1 MEFLLEGRAE
11 SLDAFEFVIGS
22 QLDDVAIEI
31 LNDFRTLSIGP
42 GFERVGSFEFQQEGD
57 FFQSRH
63 QGFTGHCCHDSRML
77 PAGIFARL
85 RPRLGG
91 IDLIA
96 LSPVMAEPKI
106 EFYNAA
112 IDAVQSGQL
121 PEALK
126 AIEASLIEGPNDVQ
140 SWQLY
145 AVILNALGETEKAGN
160 AMAKVKEL
168 GLSEADE
175 LVMKAAD
182 AIGQGKT
189 GLAITHYEDALE
201 LEPERAEVYVSYALV
216 LMQGGYAKDAVE
228 ASAKAVELSP
238 QDASAWYARG
248 RILRLSNKKEEAL
261 EAYDKALALEPG
273 LILASYECGMVLAE
287 TGQLQEALDCFEKVL
302 KEHPEDAAAAEAKA
316 NILKAM
322 EE

>member
-1 MEFLLEGRAE
+1 
-11 SLDAFEFVIGS
+11 V
-22 QLDDVAIEI
+22 
-31 LNDFRTLSIGP
+31 
-42 GFERVGSFEFQQEGD
+42 
-57 FFQSRH
+57 
-63 QGFTGHCCHDSRML
+63 
-77 PAGIFARL
+77 GIFARL

-106 EFYNAA
+106 ELYNAA
-112 IDAVQSGQL
+112 INAVQSGKL

-126 AIEASLIEGPNDVQ
+126 AIEVSLTEDPNDVQ

-160 AMAKVKEL
+160 ATAKVKEL

-189 GLAITHYEDALE
+189 DLAITHYEDALE
-201 LEPERAEVYVSYALV
+201 LEPERADLYVSYALV
-216 LMQGGYAKDAVE
+216 LMQGGYVKDAVE
-228 ASAKAVELSP
+228 ASAKAVVLTP

-261 EAYDKALALEPG
+261 EAYNKALALEPG
-273 LILASYECGMVLAE
+273 LILASYEHGMVLAE

-302 KEHPEDAAAAEAKA
+302 KDHPEDAAAAEAKA

>member
-1 MEFLLEGRAE
+1 
-11 SLDAFEFVIGS
+11 
-22 QLDDVAIEI
+22 
-31 LNDFRTLSIGP
+31 
-42 GFERVGSFEFQQEGD
+42 
-57 FFQSRH
+57 
-63 QGFTGHCCHDSRML
+63 
-77 PAGIFARL
+77 
-85 RPRLGG
+85 
-91 IDLIA
+91 
-96 LSPVMAEPKI
+96 MAEPKI

-126 AIEASLIEGPNDVQ
+126 AIEVSLTEDPNDVQ

-160 AMAKVKEL
+160 ATAKVKEL

-182 AIGQGKT
+182 AIGQGKAD
-189 GLAITHYEDALE
+189 LAITHYEDALE
-201 LEPERAEVYVSYALV
+201 LEPERADLHVSYALV
-216 LMQGGYAKDAVE
+216 LMQGGYVTDAVE
-228 ASAKAVELSP
+228 ASAKAVALTP

-261 EAYDKALALEPG
+261 EAYNKALALEPG
-273 LILASYECGMVLAE
+273 LILASYEYGMVLAE

-302 KEHPEDAAAAEAKA
+302 KDHPEDAAAAEAKA

-322 EE
+322 GE